1 MKTLVVAVTAVV
13 VIAKV
18 ALVAPAGTV
27 ICAGTLAAAE
37 LLLESVNKAPPAG
50 AGPLSVTVPC
60 DEAPPMTLVG
70 LSVIDTN
77 LGALT
82 VKSDSFVNPLNEADM
97 PIVLVVIT
105 DEVATVKAALL
116 APAGIVT
123 LGGVVAMDGLLLAS
137 VTRVPSA
144 GAGRV
149 RVIVACEELPPIT
162 DVGVNANVKSAG
174 GSFGA
179 PEVNTAM

>member
-1 MKTLVVAVTAVV
+1 MKTLVAAVTARVLVV
-13 VIAKV
+13 NIA
-18 ALVAPAGTV
+18 LDDPAGMVT
-27 ICAGTLAAAE
+27 CAGTLAAVE

-60 DEAPPMTLVG
+60 DEVPPATLVG
-70 LSVIDTN
+70 LSVMDTN
-77 LGALT
+77 LGAFT
-82 VKSDSFVNPLNEADM
+82 VRSDSFVNPLNVADM

-105 DEVATVKAALL
+105 GEVVTANVALL
-116 APAGIVT
+116 TPAGIVT
-123 LGGVVAMDGLLLAS
+123 PGGTFAIDVLLLAS
-137 VTRVPSA
+137 VTTVPSA

-149 RVIVACEELPPIT
+149 SVTVACEELPPIN
-162 DVGVNANVKSAG
+162 DVGAKANVKSAG